1 MRALVITTN
10 YGTEQDELLS
20 PAKALKD
27 AGAEVTVA
35 ATEDAPIKTLVSDQ
49 DPGETLTPDAAIG
62 AVSHRDFDL
71 LVIPGGTINADS
83 LRLNEPAQE
92 LVKAFAADGKT
103 IAAICHGPWL
113 LVETGL
119 VSGKQLTSYASVATD
134 IRNAGGLWH
143 DRELVTCDHNGW
155 TLITSRSPQ
164 DLPAF
169 NAALT
174 ALAQA

>member
-10 YGTEQDELLS
+10 YGTEQDELLG
-20 PAKALKD
+20 PAKALED

-49 DPGETLTPDAAIG
+49 DPGETL
-62 AVSHRDFDL
+62 
-71 LVIPGGTINADS
+71 GTINADS

-169 NAALT
+169 NGALT
-174 ALAQA
+174 ELMRA